1 MQSKGKLVSAAMA
14 ALMGVGLGGI
24 VLETHAA
31 SMEKC
36 YGIVKAGKNSCNTS
50 KHACSAQAKTDA
62 DGSEWL
68 FLPKG
73 TCEKITGGSLAPIAT
88 VAPVAPATPVAPAVS
103 APVAPTEPATT
114 PAHSAAEPAQESPA
128 PDQSATIPV
137 EENAPAVPA
146 TMSDE

>member
-1 MQSKGKLVSAAMA
+1 MQSKGKLVTAAMA

-50 KHACSAQAKTDA
+50 KHACSSQAKTDS

-73 TCEKITGGSLAPIAT
+73 TCQKITGGSLVPIAT
-88 VAPVAPATPVAPAVS
+88 VTPEAPVAPATPAAHEPVHAPARP
-103 APVAPTEPATT
+103 ATEPAAVS
-114 PAHSAAEPAQESPA
+114 PAPAEPAVV
-128 PDQSATIPV
+128 PV
-137 EENAPAVPA
+137 EENGSDAPVTTP
-146 TMSDE
+146 EE

>member
-1 MQSKGKLVSAAMA
+1 MQSKGKLVTAAMA

-50 KHACSAQAKTDA
+50 KHACSSQAKTDS

-73 TCEKITGGSLAPIAT
+73 TCQKITGGSLVPIAT
-88 VAPVAPATPVAPAVS
+88 VTPEAPVAPATPAV
-103 APVAPTEPATT
+103 PEPAHV
-114 PAHSAAEPAQESPA
+114 PAAHAPAAEPASVSPA
-128 PDQSATIPV
+128 PAQPAVEPA
-137 EENAPAVPA
+137 EENGSDAPV
-146 TMSDE
+146 TMPEE